1 MATVASVTRCSPTAA
16 DGKIYLQNHGG
27 EVYVLESKRGKIL
40 HRTEMGEARDDQIRS
55 SIAIAGNQLFIR
67 TNTKLYC
74 VGK

>member
-1 MATVASVTRCSPTAA
+1 MI
-16 DGKIYLQNHGG
+16 D
-27 EVYVLESKRGKIL
+27 SKSGKIL
-40 HRTEMGEARDDQIRS
+40 NRTTMGNSGADQIRS

>member
-1 MATVASVTRCSPTAA
+1 MI
-16 DGKIYLQNHGG
+16 D
-27 EVYVLESKRGKIL
+27 SKSGKIL
-40 HRTEMGEARDDQIRS
+40 HRTEMGESRDDQIRS